1 MTKKNFLFLVWSIM
15 GGLLFA
21 LGMCMCLLP
30 EWNAFVPGVAMTA
43 VGAAALLALGLAKW
57 ISAGKPTKKID
68 GRKVGKVAYCIAAV
82 LVLGTGM
89 AMIMA
94 FDGLLLP
101 GIVVGIAGILLG
113 LGAIP
118 LIKGLH

>member
-30 EWNAFVPGVAMTA
+30 EWNAFMPGVVMTA
-43 VGAAALLALGLAKW
+43 AGATALLALGLAKW

-101 GIVVGIAGILLG
+101 GIAVGIAGILLG